1 MIVNNKRNSVKD
13 FQIQG
18 NQLVRPENSS
28 SDASPKKKRTR
39 RLPGRSKSLA
49 DATGYKSKPPDA
61 NRNHAYLR
69 RAPTQDDIYKILN
82 ETEGCIRPST
92 GELKSLSPYVPLPA
106 IGSKFRPLKDSD
118 SEVPSCDDGAQKL
131 VRAGTY
137 NVLEPKFVKG
147 PIVSNA
153 SRNAADTFR
162 ENIDNKQSKPAVNQL
177 QESSATIVFGP
188 RLEKEEENVIQEES
202 TVADLPG
209 QQRHGQI
216 STSHLDTNIQIET
229 NVSANQT
236 NSITVQKLYYRDVE
250 ANEIPRQADAVTSS
264 SNTGHSAHERTS
276 DKPDVQHALW
286 FHW

>member
-18 NQLVRPENSS
+18 NQLVGPENSS

-49 DATGYKSKPPDA
+49 DATSSKSKPPDA
-61 NRNHAYLR
+61 NRNMGWYPQAYLR

-106 IGSKFRPLKDSD
+106 IGTKFRPLKNSD

-153 SRNAADTFR
+153 SRNVADTFR
-162 ENIDNKQSKPAVNQL
+162 ENVDKKESKPAVNKL

-188 RLEKEEENVIQEES
+188 RLEKEEDIVVQEES
-202 TVADLPG
+202 TVADLSG
-209 QQRHGQI
+209 QQRHGNI
-216 STSHLDTNIQIET
+216 SSSQSDTNIQIET
-229 NVSANQT
+229 N
-236 NSITVQKLYYRDVE
+236 SIQVQKLYYRHVE
-250 ANEIPRQADAVTSS
+250 TNETPRQADAVTSS
-264 SNTGHSAHERTS
+264 SNTGHSAHEGTS
-276 DKPDVQHALW
+276 DKHGVQHALW